1 MNNIP
6 DDLKRSRGLL
16 IAAGVLG
23 VLCGLVAI
31 VVPAVASVG
40 TAVFIG
46 IILLAAS
53 IPLAVQA
60 FTAGDLGRTLL
71 RLLVAGL
78 TALAGLYLL
87 VAPLEG
93 TYTLTVMLVIWFVAI
108 GFARLAGGL
117 AHLGTPGAG
126 AYAFSGLLSI
136 VLGIFIAEKLP
147 SSADWAIGLLVGIDF
162 LFFGM
167 HALWLAYEL
176 GRAPAPGPAAERPAA

>member
-1 MNNIP
+1 M
-6 DDLKRSRGLL
+6 
-16 IAAGVLG
+16 LG

-60 FTAGDLGRTLL
+60 LTAGDLGRTLL

-117 AHLGTPGAG
+117 AHLGVPGAG
-126 AYAFSGLLSI
+126 ATAFSGLLS
-136 VLGIFIAEKLP
+136 
-147 SSADWAIGLLVGIDF
+147 SSS
-162 LFFGM
+162 
-167 HALWLAYEL
+167 ESSSPRSC
-176 GRAPAPGPAAERPAA
+176 RAPRTGRSACWSGSTSSSSG